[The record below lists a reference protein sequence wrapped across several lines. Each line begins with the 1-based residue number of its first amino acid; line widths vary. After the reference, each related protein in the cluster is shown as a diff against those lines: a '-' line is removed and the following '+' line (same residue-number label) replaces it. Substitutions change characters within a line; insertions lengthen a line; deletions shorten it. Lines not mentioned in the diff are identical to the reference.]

1 MARAPMSALFNRLM
15 DWAGLTDLEQRHKQW
30 RNQQISLELEELQT
44 ECSNLAAH
52 IGRLQAEKAEIE
64 RELNHGD

>member
-1 MARAPMSALFNRLM
+1 MSAMSRFL
-15 DWAGLTDLEQRHKQW
+15 DWAGLGDLEQRHKQW

>member
-1 MARAPMSALFNRLM
+1 
-15 DWAGLTDLEQRHKQW
+15 LEQRHKQW

-44 ECSNLAAH
+44 ECAQLAAH

-64 RELNHGD
+64 RELNYGD

>member
-1 MARAPMSALFNRLM
+1 MSALLNRLM
-15 DWAGLTDLEQRHKQW
+15 NWAGLGDLEQRHKQW

>member
-1 MARAPMSALFNRLM
+1 MSALLNRLM

-52 IGRLQAEKAEIE
+52 IGRLQAEKAELE
-64 RELNHGD
+64 RSLNQEQTT

>member
-1 MARAPMSALFNRLM
+1 MSALHRFL
-15 DWAGLTDLEQRHKQW
+15 DLIGLSDLETRHKQW

-44 ECSNLAAH
+44 ECAQLAAH

-64 RELNHGD
+64 RSLNYEQTT

>member
-1 MARAPMSALFNRLM
+1 MARAQMSAFTRFLDLI
-15 DWAGLTDLEQRHKQW
+15 GLSDLETRHKQW

>member
-1 MARAPMSALFNRLM
+1 MSALLNRLM

-44 ECSNLAAH
+44 ECAQLAAH
-52 IGRLQAEKAEIE
+52 IGRLQAEKAELE
-64 RELNHGD
+64 QELNRDCA

>member
-1 MARAPMSALFNRLM
+1 MSAMSRFL
-15 DWAGLTDLEQRHKQW
+15 DWAGLGDLEQRHKQW

-44 ECSNLAAH
+44 ECAQLAAH
-52 IGRLQAEKAEIE
+52 IGRLQAEKAELE